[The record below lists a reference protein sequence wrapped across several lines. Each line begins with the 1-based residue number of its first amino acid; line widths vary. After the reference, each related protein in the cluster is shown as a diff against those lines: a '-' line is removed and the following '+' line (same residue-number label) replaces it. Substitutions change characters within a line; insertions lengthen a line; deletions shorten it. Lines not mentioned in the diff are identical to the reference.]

1 MGWVGAAVAFGVAV
15 LAEFADRRT
24 VRRTN
29 LDRVGWLDWRT
40 VQMGAVIAAVV
51 CVIAAQR

>member
-1 MGWVGAAVAFGVAV
+1 MAV